1 MFPSHDQK
9 DRELID
15 ELRQEINQLKKMVE
29 KIYTLVSFR
38 DYYPQREKRPNPYEY
53 PRYTNAKTTTSD
65 YKKTRGENEVVF
77 LKEAD
82 WYNPWGGIMPYI
94 TKDSREVLDYAILE
108 LAARINHGDGFAGKL
123 NYAISKLF
131 NYTLKDK
138 GLNYANINEMIGAL
152 ECIKLEL
159 YRRIASPYEDKKI
172 ELNGDVYDES

>member
-1 MFPSHDQK
+1 
-9 DRELID
+9 
-15 ELRQEINQLKKMVE
+15 V
-29 KIYTLVSFR
+29 
-38 DYYPQREKRPNPYEY
+38 
-53 PRYTNAKTTTSD
+53 
-65 YKKTRGENEVVF
+65 
-77 LKEAD
+77 
-82 WYNPWGGIMPYI
+82 PYI

-131 NYTLKDK
+131 NYSLKDK
-138 GLNYANINEMIGAL
+138 GLNYANINEMVGAL